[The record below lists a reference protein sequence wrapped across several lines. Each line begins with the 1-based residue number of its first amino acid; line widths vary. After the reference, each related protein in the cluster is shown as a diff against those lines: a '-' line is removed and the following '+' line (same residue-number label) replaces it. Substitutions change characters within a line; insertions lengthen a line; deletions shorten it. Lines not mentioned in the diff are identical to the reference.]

1 MQIAKEHMITI
12 SGLTVKQKALLTV
25 MWDID
30 STDKVQEFIR
40 TLPAAD
46 ARDAHCLLQMAIWE
60 SIEQQDGL
68 ESYESLAKDCISR
81 CSSK

>member
-1 MQIAKEHMITI
+1 MITI
-12 SGLTVKQKALLTV
+12 TGLTPKQKALMTV

-30 STDKVQEFIR
+30 SVDKVQEFIR

-60 SIEQQDGL
+60 SIEQDGGL
-68 ESYESLAKDCISR
+68 DAYSDQARSVIASV
-81 CSSK
+81 SK

>member
-1 MQIAKEHMITI
+1 MITL
-12 SGLTVKQKALLTV
+12 SGLTEKQRALMTV

-30 STDKVQEFIR
+30 SVDKVQEFIR

-60 SIEQQDGL
+60 SIEQDGGL
-68 ESYESLAKDCISR
+68 DAYSDQARSVIASV
-81 CSSK
+81 SK

>member
-1 MQIAKEHMITI
+1 MITI
-12 SGLTVKQKALLTV
+12 SGLTEKQKALMTV

-30 STDKVQEFIR
+30 TTDKVHEFIR

-60 SIEQQDGL
+60 SIEQQEGL
-68 ESYESLAKDCISR
+68 EEYAQLAKDCISR
-81 CSSK
+81 TSSK

>member
-1 MQIAKEHMITI
+1 MITI
-12 SGLTVKQKALLTV
+12 SGLTPKQKALLTV

-30 STDKVQEFIR
+30 SVDKVQEFIG

-60 SIEQQDGL
+60 SLEQQGELDAY
-68 ESYESLAKDCISR
+68 SDQARSVIASV
-81 CSSK
+81 SK

>member
-1 MQIAKEHMITI
+1 MITI
-12 SGLTVKQKALLTV
+12 SGLTPKQKALLTV

-30 STDKVQEFIR
+30 SVTKVHEFIG

-60 SIEQQDGL
+60 SLEQQGELDAY
-68 ESYESLAKDCISR
+68 SDQARSIIHSV
-81 CSSK
+81 SK

>member
-1 MQIAKEHMITI
+1 MITI

-30 STDKVQEFIR
+30 SVDKVKEFIG

-46 ARDAHCLLQMAIWE
+46 ARDAHSLLQMAIWE
-60 SIEQQDGL
+60 SIEQEDGL
-68 ESYESLAKDCISR
+68 DAYKDQARSVIASVSR
-81 CSSK
+81 

>member
-1 MQIAKEHMITI
+1 MITI

-30 STDKVQEFIR
+30 STDKVHEFIS

-46 ARDAHCLLQMAIWE
+46 ARDAHSLLQMAIWE
-60 SIEQQDGL
+60 SLEQEGELDAYMDQAR
-68 ESYESLAKDCISR
+68 SVIASVSR
-81 CSSK
+81 